1 MTYPNWA
8 YFPRQSA
15 APDWVE
21 GFLSTVE
28 SHRDQIDSRN
38 HRKFESDDM
47 VAAIRP
53 SLITQGW
60 LVEAGKKADEKI
72 HRPVLFGD
80 NGQVRVKQELDGW
93 HPEFKIVLEIE
104 AGRATQGNAIYR
116 DIVRAS
122 LVADAEYLALG
133 VRIDYT
139 FKSGANDVTSADF
152 DKTRDALDSI
162 FASGRLILPFKGVLV
177 FGW

>member
-1 MTYPNWA
+1 
-8 YFPRQSA
+8 
-15 APDWVE
+15 
-21 GFLSTVE
+21 
-28 SHRDQIDSRN
+28 
-38 HRKFESDDM
+38 M

-53 SLITQGW
+53 GLINQGW
-60 LVEAGKKADEKI
+60 HVEAGKKAHEKI

-93 HPEFKIVLEIE
+93 HPQHKIVLEVE
-104 AGRATQGNAIYR
+104 AGRAVLGNAIYR

-122 LVADAEYLALG
+122 LVAEADYLALG

-139 FKSGANDVTSADF
+139 YKSGNKDVASADF
-152 DKTRDALDSI
+152 EKARDAMDSI
-162 FASGRLILPFKGVLV
+162 FASGRLQLPFTGVLV